1 MDSLSIREIA
11 FLAALND
18 SQALKRQGYAEYFR
32 DPAALRDLYA
42 DTFEPGAKPRRAY
55 PGPLVVRT
63 EEVRERGLLAFYTDT
78 LRAYRRNGVRIL
90 PVFDA
95 GYPKRLLDIRD
106 PPFLLYQVGRE
117 ESLGKPAVA
126 VVGTR
131 AISPAGVRRARETV
145 DLLVRLGYTIVS
157 GLALGTDACAH
168 SAAIDCGGETV
179 AVLPGDVTVVVPGEN
194 RDLAARIASSG
205 SLLGEITHLAGMHKG
220 RFIERN
226 RITSGLSDGVVV
238 IETGRTGGSVR
249 QAETAFRQGRSVYVL
264 EPDGSD
270 AKAVAGYQHLVLAG
284 AIPVA
289 SPDDLSPHFGRMQHP
304 ISRVTTLADFW

>member
-1 MDSLSIREIA
+1 MDNLSIREIA

-32 DPAALRDLYA
+32 DPAILRDLYA
-42 DTFEPGAKPRRAY
+42 DTFEPGVKPRRAY
-55 PGPLVVRT
+55 PGPLVTRA
-63 EEVRERGLLAFYTDT
+63 EEVREKGLLAFYIDT
-78 LRAYRRNGVRIL
+78 LQGYRQKGIQVL

-95 GYPKRLLDIRD
+95 GYPKKLLDIQD
-106 PPFLLYQVGRE
+106 PPFLLYLMGHE
-117 ESLGKPAVA
+117 ESLTRPAVA

-131 AISPAGVRRARETV
+131 AISPGSARRAREIV
-145 DLLVRLGYTIVS
+145 DLLVKLGYTIVS

-179 AVLPGDVTVVVPGEN
+179 AVLPGDVTVVVLGEN
-194 RDLAARIASSG
+194 RGLAAKIAGSG

-238 IETGRTGGSVR
+238 IETGKTGGSVR
-249 QAETAFRQGRSVYVL
+249 QAETAFRQGRPVYVL

-270 AKAVAGYQHLVLAG
+270 AKAVAGYQHLISAG

-289 SPDDLSPHFGRMQHP
+289 SPGDLSPHFGRMQHP
-304 ISRVTTLADFW
+304 ASRMTTLADFW

>member
-1 MDSLSIREIA
+1 MDNLSIREIA

-18 SQALKRQGYAEYFR
+18 NQALKRQGYAEYFR
-32 DPAALRDLYA
+32 DPAVLRDLYA

-55 PGPLVVRT
+55 PGPLIARA
-63 EEVRERGLLAFYTDT
+63 EEIREKGLLAFYIDT
-78 LRAYRRNGVRIL
+78 LTGYRQKGVRIL

-95 GYPKRLLDIRD
+95 GYPGRLLGIRD

-117 ESLGKPAVA
+117 ETLAKPAVA

-131 AISPAGVRRARETV
+131 TISRAGIERARETV
-145 DLLVRLGYTIVS
+145 DLLVRLGYVVVS

-168 SAAIDCGGETV
+168 TAAIDCGGETV

-194 RDLAARIASSG
+194 RTLAASIAGSG

-220 RFIERN
+220 RFLERN

-238 IETGRTGGSVR
+238 IETGKSGGSVR
-249 QAETAFRQGRSVYVL
+249 QAETAFRQGRLVYVL
-264 EPDGSD
+264 EPDCSD
-270 AKAVAGYQHLVLAG
+270 AKAVAGYQHLVSCG
-284 AIPVA
+284 AIPVE
-289 SPDDLSPHFGRMQHP
+289 SPGGLSPHFARMQHP
-304 ISRVTTLADFW
+304 PSRVTTLADFW

>member
-11 FLAALND
+11 LLAALND
-18 SQALKRQGYAEYFR
+18 SQGLKRQGYAEYFR
-32 DPAALRDLYA
+32 DPAFLRDLYA
-42 DTFEPGAKPRRAY
+42 DTFEPGAEPRQAY
-55 PGPLVVRT
+55 PDPLVARA
-63 EEVRERGLLAFYTDT
+63 EEIRERGLLAFYIDA
-78 LRAYRRNGVRIL
+78 LQGYRQKGVRIL

-95 GYPKRLLDIRD
+95 GYPKRLAEIRD
-106 PPFLLYQVGRE
+106 PPFVLYLVGRE
-117 ESLGKPAVA
+117 ESLAKPAVA

-131 AISPAGVRRARETV
+131 TISRAGVRRAQEAV

-168 SAAIDCGGETV
+168 TAAIDCGGETI
-179 AVLPGDVTVVVPGEN
+179 AVLPGDVTVVIPGEN
-194 RDLAARIASSG
+194 RDLAGKIAGSG

-220 RFIERN
+220 RFVERN

-249 QAETAFRQGRSVYVL
+249 QAATAFRQGRPVYVL

-270 AKAVAGYQHLVLAG
+270 AKAVTGYQHLVSAG
-284 AIPVA
+284 AIPVE
-289 SPDDLSPHFGRMQHP
+289 SPGDLPRHFGRMQHRVP
-304 ISRVTTLADFW
+304 GVTTLADFW

>member
-1 MDSLSIREIA
+1 MDNLSIREIA

-18 SQALKRQGYAEYFR
+18 GQALKRQGYAEYFR

-42 DTFEPGAKPRRAY
+42 DTFEPGAGPRQAY
-55 PGPLVVRT
+55 PGPLVARA
-63 EEVRERGLLAFYTDT
+63 EEIRERGLLAFYIET
-78 LRAYRRNGVRIL
+78 LQGYRQNGVRVL

-95 GYPKRLLDIRD
+95 GYPGKLLGIRD
-106 PPFLLYQVGRE
+106 PPFVLYRVGRE
-117 ESLGKPAVA
+117 ESLARPAVA

-131 AISPAGVRRARETV
+131 TISRAGIERAREAV
-145 DLLVRLGYTIVS
+145 EILVRLGYTIVS

-168 SAAIDCGGETV
+168 TAAIDYGGETV

-194 RDLAARIASSG
+194 RALAGRIAGSG

-220 RFIERN
+220 RFLERN
-226 RITSGLSDGVVV
+226 RITSGLSDGVVI

-249 QAETAFRQGRSVYVL
+249 QAETAFRQGRPVYVL

-270 AKAVAGYQHLVLAG
+270 APAVAGYRHLVAAG
-284 AIPVA
+284 AIPVE
-289 SPDDLSPHFGRMQHP
+289 SPGDLPRYFGRMQHP
-304 ISRVTTLADFW
+304 VSRVTTLADFW